1 MSKRILILTNHF
13 FPEYFKINDIS
24 KWFHESNT
32 VSVITGN
39 PNYPFGKIYK
49 GYSIFGS
56 IENNDLSGTIYRLP
70 LIPRGNSSLYRI
82 LLNYISFFI
91 SQMIFIFWVSFFHKK
106 YDIIFIHHTSPP
118 LIFVPAIFY
127 KIIRKAKIIL
137 WDLDMWPHSLESQG
151 VLKSK
156 RINSLLEKIF
166 KWFYKKFDFILIGSS
181 SFSEIAAKRVNLKKV
196 KYFPNWAD
204 NLFENNKIIPS
215 YKSNDNKIIITYAG
229 NIGESQGFEILIESL
244 QKTNLK
250 GLEFRLIGSGR
261 FKNKLIKMV
270 KNNQLEKNV
279 RFINQV
285 KSDELLKYFQQTHY
299 FYLSLKNNKIFSKTV
314 PAKLQTY
321 LAVGKPIIASI
332 SGEANSILKKHKTGF
347 QAKAE
352 RAKELSLIFN
362 NLKNINKDKY
372 EYYCFN
378 CRKLYE
384 KEFSSLNRKEQLNDL
399 ISKL

>member
-1 MSKRILILTNHF
+1 M
-13 FPEYFKINDIS
+13 
-24 KWFHESNT
+24 
-32 VSVITGN
+32 
-39 PNYPFGKIYK
+39 
-49 GYSIFGS
+49 
-56 IENNDLSGTIYRLP
+56 
-70 LIPRGNSSLYRI
+70 
-82 LLNYISFFI
+82 
-91 SQMIFIFWVSFFHKK
+91 
-106 YDIIFIHHTSPP
+106 
-118 LIFVPAIFY
+118 
-127 KIIRKAKIIL
+127 
-137 WDLDMWPHSLESQG
+137 
-151 VLKSK
+151 
-156 RINSLLEKIF
+156 
-166 KWFYKKFDFILIGSS
+166 
-181 SFSEIAAKRVNLKKV
+181 KKV

-299 FYLSLKNNKIFSKTV
+299 FYLSLKTTKYFPKTV

-352 RAKELSLIFN
+352 RAEELSLIFN

-372 EYYCFN
+372 EYYCSN

>member
-70 LIPRGNSSLYRI
+70 LIPRGNSGLYRI

-127 KIIRKAKIIL
+127 KIIRKAKIIF

-156 RINSLLEKIF
+156 RIN
-166 KWFYKKFDFILIGSS
+166 FYWKKFLSGS
-181 SFSEIAAKRVNLKKV
+181 I
-196 KYFPNWAD
+196 
-204 NLFENNKIIPS
+204 KI
-215 YKSNDNKIIITYAG
+215 
-229 NIGESQGFEILIESL
+229 
-244 QKTNLK
+244 
-250 GLEFRLIGSGR
+250 
-261 FKNKLIKMV
+261 
-270 KNNQLEKNV
+270 
-279 RFINQV
+279 
-285 KSDELLKYFQQTHY
+285 
-299 FYLSLKNNKIFSKTV
+299 
-314 PAKLQTY
+314 
-321 LAVGKPIIASI
+321 
-332 SGEANSILKKHKTGF
+332 
-347 QAKAE
+347 
-352 RAKELSLIFN
+352 
-362 NLKNINKDKY
+362 
-372 EYYCFN
+372 
-378 CRKLYE
+378 
-384 KEFSSLNRKEQLNDL
+384 
-399 ISKL
+399 